1 MNRTS
6 LSLSVMTLGIT
17 IGITVTHFKH
27 VRELTKYGLS
37 GQDVHKEDSDDKD
50 LGALKGAKHEA
61 LSIARGD
68 GSGSD
73 EKHLDGKHQSRKTA
87 GSPPQDEAL
96 LEILVAM
103 RAEQKALRKQIAES
117 NRDIDELTFRVDTHS
132 DSFKPLH
139 SIEDRPRAMDRAVNN
154 FDAEASAL
162 LPPKP

>member
-6 LSLSVMTLGIT
+6 LALSVMILGVTTGIT
-17 IGITVTHFKH
+17 ATHFKH
-27 VRELTKYGLS
+27 VRELTKYGLPS
-37 GQDVHKEDSDDKD
+37 QDVRIENLDDRD
-50 LGALKGAKHEA
+50 PGALKGAKYEA
-61 LSIARGD
+61 VSIAGGD
-68 GSGSD
+68 S
-73 EKHLDGKHQSRKTA
+73 ELKHLDGKHQGRKTA
-87 GSPPQDEAL
+87 GSPLQDDDAL

-139 SIEDRPRAMDRAVNN
+139 SIEDRPRAIDRDLNN
-154 FDAEASAL
+154 FDAEASGL

>member
-6 LSLSVMTLGIT
+6 LALSVMTLGVT
-17 IGITVTHFKH
+17 IGITATHFKH
-27 VRELTKYGLS
+27 VRELAKYGLPS
-37 GQDVHKEDSDDKD
+37 QDVRIENLDDRD
-50 LGALKGAKHEA
+50 PGALKGAKYEA
-61 LSIARGD
+61 VSIAGGD
-68 GSGSD
+68 S
-73 EKHLDGKHQSRKTA
+73 ELKHLDGKHQGRKTA
-87 GSPPQDEAL
+87 GSPPQDDDAL

-139 SIEDRPRAMDRAVNN
+139 SIEDRPRAIDRDLNN
-154 FDAEASAL
+154 FDAEASGL

>member
-6 LSLSVMTLGIT
+6 LALSVMTLGVT
-17 IGITVTHFKH
+17 IGITATHFKH
-27 VRELTKYGLS
+27 VRELAKYGLPS
-37 GQDVHKEDSDDKD
+37 QDVRIENLDDKN
-50 LGALKGAKHEA
+50 LGTLKGAKNEA
-61 LSIARGD
+61 VSVLGGD
-68 GSGSD
+68 SSGSD

-87 GSPPQDEAL
+87 GSPPQDDAL

-139 SIEDRPRAMDRAVNN
+139 SIEDRPRAIDRTLNN
-154 FDAEASAL
+154 FDAEASGL

>member
-6 LSLSVMTLGIT
+6 LALSVMTLGVT
-17 IGITVTHFKH
+17 IGITATHFKH
-27 VRELTKYGLS
+27 VRELAKYGLPS
-37 GQDVHKEDSDDKD
+37 QDVRIENLDDKN
-50 LGALKGAKHEA
+50 LGTLKGAKNEA
-61 LSIARGD
+61 VSVVGGD
-68 GSGSD
+68 S
-73 EKHLDGKHQSRKTA
+73 ELKHLDGKHQSRKTA
-87 GSPPQDEAL
+87 GSPPQDDAL

-139 SIEDRPRAMDRAVNN
+139 SIEDRPRAIDRTLNN
-154 FDAEASAL
+154 FDAEASGL

>member
-6 LSLSVMTLGIT
+6 LALSVMTLGIT

-27 VRELTKYGLS
+27 VRELTKYGLPS
-37 GQDVHKEDSDDKD
+37 QDVRIENLDDKD
-50 LGALKGAKHEA
+50 PGTLKAAKREA
-61 LSIARGD
+61 LSIAGGG
-68 GSGSD
+68 GSGG
-73 EKHLDGKHQSRKTA
+73 EVKPLDSNHQSQKMT
-87 GSPPQDEAL
+87 SSQPQDEAL

-139 SIEDRPRAMDRAVNN
+139 AIEDRPRAMDRAVDN
-154 FDAEASAL
+154 FDAEASGL